1 MPLFDCWDLAPVTIP
16 PRSRLHSIP
25 PIGLG
30 TPFVESLT
38 GYMVRLATSHAVRV
52 SDLIEHELSSSV
64 PYFRAPAGISRAIN
78 GVGASARNWVS
89 AVERF
94 TLRDDLRF
102 LTLLPLAAVLN
113 DANLMRSERAW
124 CPRCYESSATQGQEV
139 YEQLI
144 WCVRCVEICP
154 LHKIPLETSCPACH
168 HELRPLCAVSRPG
181 ICSRCR
187 QWLGTT
193 PESPKEVSGMGYQV
207 WVAEEFGRL
216 LAIGP
221 EAEPVRKENIRKV
234 LLDYVDAFS
243 EGNRIATAEI
253 VGCATTAFC
262 NWCKGATIARIDLL
276 LRMCYELRIPL
287 RSAVTGSITAANT
300 TAIGLTTEARRRR
313 GIRPRRSADRAR
325 PELLLATKEYPAP
338 SLGEVAQR
346 LGYSTPDRLYAAD
359 SELCKTI
366 VRRFNKSGRSRW
378 WKKRGAKSPD
388 HSIIR
393 KALEESLA
401 LDMPLAVH
409 RSAAAL
415 GYQTEDALTA
425 RFPDLCRAIKTK
437 RAKVRAARRS
447 AVATELEAALGADP
461 PPTVL
466 EVARRLGYK
475 GASVLRET
483 EPELCA
489 KFVARRRE
497 IVEDS
502 RREFGRRLE
511 AVLQENPPPSM
522 SQVRARFGI
531 TPSTMRRRFLEIQ
544 RAIAARRQ
552 EFRDSTI
559 QNVAKGDDYGLGHNE
574 AWR

>member
-1 MPLFDCWDLAPVTIP
+1 MSHFDYWDLVPAAIP

-25 PIGLG
+25 PIGVG
-30 TPFVESLT
+30 TPLVESLT
-38 GYMVRLATSHAVRV
+38 GYVVRLAASHAVRV

-64 PYFRAPAGISRAIN
+64 PYCRAPAGISRAIN
-78 GVGASARNWVS
+78 GVGATARNWVS
-89 AVERF
+89 AVERV

-113 DANLMRSERAW
+113 DANLMRSEKAW
-124 CPRCYESSATQGQEV
+124 CPRCYESRAAQGQDV

-154 LHKIPLETSCPACH
+154 LHKIPLETSCPTCH

-187 QWLGTT
+187 QWLGTA
-193 PESPKEVSGMGYQV
+193 PESPKEVSGMDCQV

-216 LAIGP
+216 LAIAP
-221 EAEPVRKENIRKV
+221 EAEPVGKENIRKV

-243 EGNRIATAEI
+243 EGNRIAIAEI
-253 VGCATTAFC
+253 AGCAATSFC

-287 RSAVTGSITAANT
+287 TDVVTGSGIAGADAA
-300 TAIGLTTEARRRR
+300 AIGLATEARRRR
-313 GIRPRRSADRAR
+313 GIRPQRSADRIR
-325 PELLLATKEYPAP
+325 PELLLATKEHPAP

-346 LGYSTPDRLYAAD
+346 LGYSTPTRLYAAD

-378 WKKRGAKSPD
+378 WKRRDAKSPD
-388 HSIIR
+388 DSIIR
-393 KALEESLA
+393 KTIEESLA
-401 LDMPLAVH
+401 LDVPLPVH

-437 RAKVRAARRS
+437 RAKFRAARRD
-447 AVATELEAALGADP
+447 AVAAELEAALGENP
-461 PPTVL
+461 PPTVQ

-475 GASVLRET
+475 GASVLGET
-483 EPELCA
+483 EPELCV
-489 KFVARRRE
+489 KLVARRRE

-502 RREFGRRLE
+502 RRELRRLLE
-511 AVLQENPPPSM
+511 AVLQEDPPPSM
-522 SQVRARFGI
+522 SQVRVRFGI
-531 TPSTMRRRFLEIQ
+531 APSTMRRRFHEIQ
-544 RAIAARRQ
+544 RAIAARHQ
-552 EFRDSTI
+552 EFRVSKTHRPS
-559 QNVAKGDDYGLGHNE
+559 LRLE
-574 AWR
+574 ARPKDIVE

>member
-1 MPLFDCWDLAPVTIP
+1 MPPFDGWDLAPVTIP

-52 SDLIEHELSSSV
+52 SDLIEHELSSSI
-64 PYFRAPAGISRAIN
+64 PYFRAPAGISRAVN
-78 GVGASARNWVS
+78 GVGAIARNWVS
-89 AVERF
+89 ALERF

-102 LTLLPLAAVLN
+102 LTLLPLAAVLH
-113 DANLMRSERAW
+113 DANLMRCERAW
-124 CPRCYESSATQGQEV
+124 CPRCYESGAAQGQEV

-154 LHKIPLETSCPACH
+154 LHKMPLETSCPACH

-187 QWLGTT
+187 QWLGAT
-193 PESPKEVSGMGYQV
+193 PESPKKVSGMDYQV

-216 LAIGP
+216 LAIAP
-221 EAEPVRKENIRKV
+221 EAESVRKENLRKV
-234 LLDYVDAFS
+234 LLDYVDVFS

-253 VGCATTAFC
+253 VGCAATSFC

-287 RSAVTGSITAANT
+287 LAAVTGSFTAAD
-300 TAIGLTTEARRRR
+300 TATIGPTTEAIHQR
-313 GIRPRRSADRAR
+313 GIRPRRFADRVRAV
-325 PELLLATKEYPAP
+325 LLLATKEYPAP

-346 LGYSTPDRLYAAD
+346 LGYSTATRLYAVD

-393 KALEESLA
+393 QGLEKSLA
-401 LDMPLAVH
+401 LDMPLPVH

-437 RAKVRAARRS
+437 RANFRAARRDT
-447 AVATELEAALGADP
+447 VAAELEAALGEDS
-461 PPTVL
+461 PPTIR
-466 EVARRLGYK
+466 EVARRLGYH
-475 GASVLRET
+475 GTSVLRET

-489 KFVARRRE
+489 KLVARRRE

-502 RREFGRRLE
+502 RRELRRRLE

-531 TPSTMRRRFLEIQ
+531 TPSTMHRRFPKIR
-544 RAIAARRQ
+544 RAIAVRHQ
-552 EFRDSTI
+552 EF
-559 QNVAKGDDYGLGHNE
+559 QNSGVHRLSFTAEVRTMGSK
-574 AWR
+574 